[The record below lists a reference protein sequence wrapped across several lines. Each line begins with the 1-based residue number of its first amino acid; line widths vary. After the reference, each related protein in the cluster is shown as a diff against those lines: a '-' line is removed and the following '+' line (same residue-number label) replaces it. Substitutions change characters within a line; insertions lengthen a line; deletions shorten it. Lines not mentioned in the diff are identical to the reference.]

1 MWLLEYTRL
10 NDILQATSD
19 YFMNVRAN
27 PELLI
32 KLYEGINEFYRILRP
47 VITQTQRKTKD
58 AELKTIKAD
67 IFKEVKRINMVNTY
81 GSQTGIKEEVL
92 DAADEYY
99 NSLMDLRQ
107 VCGLGIKVS
116 REVSEKTRI
125 SRTVR
130 GE

>member
-1 MWLLEYTRL
+1 M
-10 NDILQATSD
+10 
-19 YFMNVRAN
+19 
-27 PELLI
+27 
-32 KLYEGINEFYRILRP
+32 
-47 VITQTQRKTKD
+47 
-58 AELKTIKAD
+58 
-67 IFKEVKRINMVNTY
+67 KRIEGRKLELTDVEGNKYFGVQII
-81 GSQTGIKEEVL
+81 SQTGIKEEVL
-92 DAADEYY
+92 DAANEYY